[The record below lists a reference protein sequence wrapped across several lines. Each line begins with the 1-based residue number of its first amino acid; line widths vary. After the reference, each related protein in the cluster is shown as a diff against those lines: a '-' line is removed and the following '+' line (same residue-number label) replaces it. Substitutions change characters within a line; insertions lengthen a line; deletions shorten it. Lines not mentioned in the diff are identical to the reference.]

1 MIQKQSRYRHPLMLG
16 RAFGLRG
23 VISISGWLFS
33 LFLLTACAMGT
44 ESVRV
49 EEIAEKPSD
58 FTGAQVKV
66 RGEVEE
72 TYGNR
77 AFILDEGQT
86 DGENLFVITN
96 HPLTVTER
104 LEGKTVEVTGTVQ
117 RFNRDEIE
125 QDLEFELDREVTRE
139 ISEGEPVVIAQAV
152 TGGEEELEGMGGG
165 RNLIDEP
172 GLDDNEFMDPKNEL
186 FVPNTHEPGR

>member
-125 QDLEFELDREVTRE
+125 QDLEFELDQEVTRE

-152 TGGEEELEGMGGG
+152 TGDEEELEGMGGG

-172 GLDDNEFMDPKNEL
+172 GLDNNEFMDPKNEL

>member
-1 MIQKQSRYRHPLMLG
+1 
-16 RAFGLRG
+16 
-23 VISISGWLFS
+23 
-33 LFLLTACAMGT
+33 LTACAMGT

-104 LEGKTVEVTGTVQ
+104 LEGKTVEVTGMVQ

-125 QDLEFELDREVTRE
+125 QDLEVELDREVTRE

-152 TGGEEELEGMGGG
+152 TGDEEELEGMGGG

-172 GLDDNEFMDPKNEL
+172 GLDDNEFMNPKNEL
-186 FVPNTHEPGR
+186 FLPNTHEPGR

>member
-152 TGGEEELEGMGGG
+152 TGDEEELEGMGGG

-172 GLDDNEFMDPKNEL
+172 GLDDNEFMNPKNEL
-186 FVPNTHEPGR
+186 FLPNTHEPGR